1 MMGKLLGRFVILGV
15 NREAQTYLK
24 HCVVCVETLRRAQAQ
39 VMGPLPPEVVDHR
52 SRPFAVIGI
61 DFAGPFL
68 VKIPKRKTASE
79 RYVLLITCMHTRAV
93 HFETCPDM
101 TAGSVALALM
111 RFACL
116 RGDPEVIFS
125 DNQASLLLVRKE
137 YLRQRPEG
145 FEWKTITPR
154 APNQGGRWERM
165 VQSMKR
171 AIRSLA
177 KSDLLNEEEFRTILA
192 RSAELLNSRP
202 IVKNPKG
209 DPHDALTPNHF
220 IWGKDTYGHEG
231 GQPRVKNLNAAFER
245 MERIQ
250 TDLWKRFHSEVLLE
264 GRGKNKW
271 RRHQEGYEVGSL
283 AIIIGDNPLQKTW
296 LRGVITAVYPGE
308 DGLIRN
314 VAIRTPAGEFVR
326 PSIKVIPIPR
336 DPAFTIP
343 SESESAG
350 EDPDPDYPPSTADRS
365 PERPLDSPGLLDEPL
380 AEDLPEDS
388 GLPPSFEDPETL
400 SRTPLQDERMET
412 PGGQRTPISQE
423 RAAATPPRIPSR
435 NPDSTVGSPPSPS
448 PRDRGPRR
456 REEAETP
463 PLKRRFRVPRGPDVR
478 VEDHDPP
485 PNSAAP
491 RPSPDPT
498 EEERLTRERRKIF
511 KLQSRQEK
519 DPRDS
524 S

>member
-1 MMGKLLGRFVILGV
+1 MITRIDGTQRDLRKA
-15 NREAQTYLK
+15 NRCEL
-24 HCVVCVETLRRAQAQ
+24 
-39 VMGPLPPEVVDHR
+39 
-52 SRPFAVIGI
+52 AVIANSLEARYRELSRIYRKGFDPPKQHKDRAEAEI
-61 DFAGPFL
+61 FVEYENCRALRDYARLHGLDMSEEVDRALTRYSVWLGLSIGPE
-68 VKIPKRKTASE
+68 TEEADDDD
-79 RYVLLITCMHTRAV
+79 LLPA
-93 HFETCPDM
+93 
-101 TAGSVALALM
+101 A
-111 RFACL
+111 
-116 RGDPEVIFS
+116 EVIFS

-137 YLRQRPEG
+137 YLQQRPEG

-271 RRHQEGYEVGSL
+271 RRHREGYEVGSL

-296 LRGVITAVYPGE
+296 LRGVITAIYPGE

-326 PSIKVIPIPR
+326 PSVKVIPIPK

-343 SESESAG
+343 SESENAE
-350 EDPDPDYPPSTADRS
+350 EDPDPDYPPSPIAMS
-365 PERPLDSPGLLDEPL
+365 PEPRSDSPEPPDKPF
-380 AEDLPEDS
+380 ARDLPEDS
-388 GLPPSFEDPETL
+388 GLPHTYEDSDVLDQVPSQGDRLEATEER
-400 SRTPLQDERMET
+400 RTPAQD
-412 PGGQRTPISQE
+412 QS
-423 RAAATPPRIPSR
+423 AASRPPLGE
-435 NPDSTVGSPPSPS
+435 PDSTPGSPLSPL
-448 PRDRGPRR
+448 PWDRGPRR
-456 REEAETP
+456 REEVET
-463 PLKRRFRVPRGPDVR
+463 LSQKKRFRIPRPPDTR
-478 VEDHDPP
+478 AEDFDPP
-485 PNSAAP
+485 PTSATP
-491 RPSPDPT
+491 RPLSDPR
-498 EEERLTRERRKIF
+498 EEERLTWERRKRL
-511 KLQSRQEK
+511 KLQSRTEK
-519 DPRDS
+519 NTRDS

>member
-1 MMGKLLGRFVILGV
+1 
-15 NREAQTYLK
+15 
-24 HCVVCVETLRRAQAQ
+24 
-39 VMGPLPPEVVDHR
+39 
-52 SRPFAVIGI
+52 
-61 DFAGPFL
+61 
-68 VKIPKRKTASE
+68 
-79 RYVLLITCMHTRAV
+79 
-93 HFETCPDM
+93 
-101 TAGSVALALM
+101 
-111 RFACL
+111 
-116 RGDPEVIFS
+116 
-125 DNQASLLLVRKE
+125 
-137 YLRQRPEG
+137 
-145 FEWKTITPR
+145 
-154 APNQGGRWERM
+154 M

-220 IWGKDTYGHEG
+220 IWGKDTYGHEE

-326 PSIKVIPIPR
+326 PSVKVIPIPR

-343 SESESAG
+343 SESENAE
-350 EDPDPDYPPSTADRS
+350 EDPDPDYPPSPITRS
-365 PERPLDSPGLLDEPL
+365 PEPRSDSPEPPDEPP
-380 AEDLPEDS
+380 AGDLPEDS
-388 GLPPSFEDPETL
+388 GPSHTYEEPDVLDQVP
-400 SRTPLQDERMET
+400 SQ
-412 PGGQRTPISQE
+412 GGGLEASEEQRTPT
-423 RAAATPPRIPSR
+423 RAR
-435 NPDSTVGSPPSPS
+435 STASGELNSTLGSPSTPL

-456 REEAETP
+456 REETETP
-463 PLKRRFRVPRGPDVR
+463 SQNKRFRVPRHPDTR
-478 VEDHDPP
+478 VEDLDPP
-485 PNSAAP
+485 PTSAAP
-491 RPSPDPT
+491 RPVSDPG
-498 EEERLTRERRKIF
+498 EEERLTRERRKRF
-511 KLQSRQEK
+511 RLQSRTEK
-519 DPRDS
+519 NTRDS

>member
-1 MMGKLLGRFVILGV
+1 
-15 NREAQTYLK
+15 
-24 HCVVCVETLRRAQAQ
+24 
-39 VMGPLPPEVVDHR
+39 
-52 SRPFAVIGI
+52 
-61 DFAGPFL
+61 
-68 VKIPKRKTASE
+68 
-79 RYVLLITCMHTRAV
+79 
-93 HFETCPDM
+93 
-101 TAGSVALALM
+101 
-111 RFACL
+111 
-116 RGDPEVIFS
+116 
-125 DNQASLLLVRKE
+125 
-137 YLRQRPEG
+137 
-145 FEWKTITPR
+145 
-154 APNQGGRWERM
+154 M

-220 IWGKDTYGHEG
+220 IWGKDTYGHEE

-250 TDLWKRFHSEVLLE
+250 ADLWKRFHSEVLLE

-326 PSIKVIPIPR
+326 PSVKVIPIPR

-343 SESESAG
+343 SESENT
-350 EDPDPDYPPSTADRS
+350 EDDPDPDYPPSPIARS
-365 PERPLDSPGLLDEPL
+365 PEPQSDSPELPDESF
-380 AEDLPEDS
+380 ARDLPEDS
-388 GLPPSFEDPETL
+388 GLPHTYEDPGVLDQVPSQGDRSGATE
-400 SRTPLQDERMET
+400 E
-412 PGGQRTPISQE
+412 QRTPAQDRS
-423 RAAATPPRIPSR
+423 AASR
-435 NPDSTVGSPPSPS
+435 VPDSTPGSPSSPL

-456 REEAETP
+456 REEVETP
-463 PLKRRFRVPRGPDVR
+463 SQRKRFRVPRPPDMR
-478 VEDHDPP
+478 AEDPDPP
-485 PNSAAP
+485 PTSAAP
-491 RPSPDPT
+491 QPVSNPGD
-498 EEERLTRERRKIF
+498 EERLTRERRKRF
-511 KLQSRQEK
+511 KLQSRKEK
-519 DPRDS
+519 NTRDS